1 MTVKFNDTEIY
12 KETQSS
18 IPRGTER
25 SKTFFDSF
33 PVGTSLRIDFV
44 DGVRAGI
51 EEIFIKYKNILY

>member
-1 MTVKFNDTEIY
+1 MTVKLEGTEID
-12 KETQSS
+12 KETQTS

-25 SKTFFDSF
+25 SKIFSDSF

-51 EEIFIKYKNILY
+51 EEIFIKYKNILC